1 MDWHAQEILE
11 VITDAA
17 AAHLE
22 AATDGDAKWKQ
33 QQRQNN
39 PDLK

>member
-1 MDWHAQEILE
+1 MDWHAKEILE
-11 VITDAA
+11 VITDA